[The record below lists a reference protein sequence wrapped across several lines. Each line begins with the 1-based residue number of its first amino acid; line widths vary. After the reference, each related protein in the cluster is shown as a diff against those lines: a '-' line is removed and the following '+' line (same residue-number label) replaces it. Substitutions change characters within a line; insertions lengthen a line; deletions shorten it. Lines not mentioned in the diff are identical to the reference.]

1 MDKVIKVRQIITLK
15 HWQNGSGWSYEEDYG
30 NEIIKIQESD
40 LNSIDWDWWVTYE
53 EFPPRE
59 DIDTLIIVDFFAEDA
74 DIDEDMPLAT
84 HSKWAS
90 EIWEER
96 YGLKRYGRCN
106 ECLECHHFCNGCD
119 GNSEPCEAF
128 EYATH

>member
-1 MDKVIKVRQIITLK
+1 MQIKKTDKPAPAANPGRKEGIMNKVIKVRQIITLK

-30 NEIIKIQESD
+30 NEIIEIQESD

-59 DIDTLIIVDFFAEDA
+59 DIDTLIIVDFYAEDA

-90 EIWEER
+90 EIWQER
-96 YGLKRYGRCN
+96 YGL
-106 ECLECHHFCNGCD
+106 
-119 GNSEPCEAF
+119 S
-128 EYATH
+128 